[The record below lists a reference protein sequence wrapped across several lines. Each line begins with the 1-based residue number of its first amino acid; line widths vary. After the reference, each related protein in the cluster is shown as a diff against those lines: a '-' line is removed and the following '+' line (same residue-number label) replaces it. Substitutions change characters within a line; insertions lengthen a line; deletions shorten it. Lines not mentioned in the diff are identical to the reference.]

1 MIYDDQN
8 TRRHFEAAIAGI
20 AEMYSIDPLDVRDA
34 IKDELTTKGMIRLS
48 TTELTEDELKS
59 VANKLTAYKFHQ
71 DETPPEWKWSLDE
84 FMERLPEI
92 LFSKP

>member
-8 TRRHFEAAIAGI
+8 PRRHFEAAVAGI
-20 AEMYSIDPLDVRDA
+20 AATYSVDPFVIRDA
-34 IKDELTTKGMIRLS
+34 VKDELTTKRMIRLS
-48 TTELTEDELKS
+48 TTELTEEELKA

-92 LFSKP
+92 LFSNL